1 MKYAFQLV
9 LATGAIFAAT
19 AGSDAQDEPNSN
31 FSKTNVFTFAPAPS
45 KLTKI
50 PRDDIDKV
58 LNASGTPTLRPN
70 TATELYL
77 WVLNPT
83 EDEKKVIVE
92 LKGAKG
98 SIATATK
105 ATIPGKMWVPIKLPK
120 AAPPAAPP
128 TTPAAAPPAVPV
140 AAPAPIAPPEP
151 PPPGGELTP
160 DGGETKLAL
169 RLLLDEK
176 GTEFKDDDGKPYG
189 KEVPITLLAPS
200 DYIETPVGTIT
211 PEKSITKVKM
221 VVAQKTKFPAPGIAT
236 IQLQF
241 PPQEALKGAFVR
253 DGFYRRSLTFSPSDP
268 APSVTLT
275 GSIENPG
282 ENARIYVGV
291 DGIDRAFA
299 YTLNP
304 LGKTANTQLIRQD
317 KPAVR
322 IALAPGAAGKTV
334 TQPIGTFPV
343 LIEVDNPT
351 AKDTLEL
358 RLRPAGAEKEITDT
372 IKIGP
377 SRDVRVWLDTSG
389 PTDGGLLFTT
399 RSRDWIKPIDLAQ
412 LRGKVEVLAV
422 LRTQA
427 GEVISQPPLQLTVD
441 ATPPELIGFLPIP
454 AKVEKGK
461 PLTVGASVFDPETD
475 VVKAVFFLCKQ
486 LDEGKIPADAIKAVG
501 TQSEKDPKVWLA
513 DLQIP
518 AEFRGEGLVGVVFSN
533 QAGLTNDTPKVQRIE
548 IVDARPPSGTIEG
561 KVEYG
566 GRPQPG
572 VTVSLRDA
580 DGKEKAATTSDD
592 KGKFKFEKVPVG
604 NYHVFGAKSDSSSGT
619 RGSAPVQVEA
629 DKTVKPTIDMTKL
642 KR

>member
-1 MKYAFQLV
+1 MRRAFQLV

-19 AGSDAQDEPNSN
+19 MGSRAQDEPSTN

-50 PRDDIDKV
+50 ARDDIDKV

-77 WVLNPT
+77 WVLNPS

-98 SIATATK
+98 LIAATTK

-120 AAPPAAPP
+120 AAPPQAAPAAPP
-128 TTPAAAPPAVPV
+128 TTPAATPAPV
-140 AAPAPIAPPEP
+140 APAEP
-151 PPPGGELTP
+151 PPPGSELIP
-160 DGGETKLAL
+160 DGGETKITL

-189 KEVPITLLAPS
+189 KEVPVTLLAPS
-200 DYIETPVGTIT
+200 DYIETPIGTVT
-211 PEKSITKVKM
+211 PEKSLTKVKM
-221 VVAQKTKFPAPGIAT
+221 VVAQKARFPTPGVAT
-236 IQLQF
+236 VQLLF
-241 PPQEALKGAFVR
+241 PPQEALKGAFIR
-253 DGFYRRSLTFSPSDP
+253 DGFYRRNLTFASSDP
-268 APSVTLT
+268 TPTVTLT

-282 ENARIYVGV
+282 ENVRIYVGV

-334 TQPIGTFPV
+334 TQPVGTFPV
-343 LIEVDNPT
+343 LIEVDNP
-351 AKDTLEL
+351 AARDTLEL

-372 IKIGP
+372 IKVGP
-377 SRDVRVWLDTSG
+377 TRDVRVWLDMAG

-427 GEVISQPPLQLTVD
+427 GEVISQQPLRLTVD
-441 ATPPELIGFLPIP
+441 ATPPELIGFLPLP
-454 AKVEKGK
+454 AQVEKGK

-501 TQSEKDPKVWLA
+501 MQSEKDPKVWLA
-513 DLQIP
+513 DFKIP
-518 AEFRGEGLVGVVFSN
+518 AEFRGEGLIGVVFSN
-533 QAGLTNDTPKVQRIE
+533 QAGLTNETPRVQRIE
-548 IVDARPPSGTIEG
+548 IIDAKPATGTIEG

-572 VTVSLRDA
+572 VAVSLRDA
-580 DGKEKAATTSDD
+580 DGKEKAATTTDE

-604 NYHVFGAKSDSSSGT
+604 NYHVFGAKSDSSSGI

-629 DKTVKPTIDMTKL
+629 DKTAKPTIDMTKL